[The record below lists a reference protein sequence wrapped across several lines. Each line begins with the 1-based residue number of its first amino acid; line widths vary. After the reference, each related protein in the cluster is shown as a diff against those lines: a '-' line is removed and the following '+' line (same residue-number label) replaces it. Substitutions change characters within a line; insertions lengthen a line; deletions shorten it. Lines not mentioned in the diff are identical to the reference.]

1 MRRFLTH
8 ATAVVGLFYVV
19 RSLRLLRGWIRVPA
33 VAEMSDPPSLSIVVP
48 ARNEE
53 RNIETCVRSL
63 VAQTGIDAQVIVVDD
78 RSTDG
83 TRAILTTLQRE
94 FPQLQVVDGAPLPE
108 GWVGKPWACAQGA
121 AHSSGAWLLFTD
133 ADSRHE
139 PHASVSTLAFTRDMH
154 ADAITIM
161 TGQDMVTLGEQ
172 AALPA
177 ILGLVVFA
185 SGTLEAINDPARPDR
200 ALANG
205 QYVMIRRDAYVAL
218 GGHGAVRGEIVEDIE
233 FARHL
238 KRDGRFRLLVAEGTG
253 LVHVRMYRSLRELW
267 EGFTKNMYLAAR
279 GDIAGLAAGT
289 LFCATLSVAPPLLA
303 LASTRRRDWPLAI
316 EALSV
321 TASIIGLAAYGSDY
335 VSMPRRIAWYT
346 PFGIGLF
353 GAIALN
359 STRRALTGAGFEW
372 RGRTYALGQAGSPSF
387 GVRDAGEHPS

>member
-1 MRRFLTH
+1 MDD
-8 ATAVVGLFYVV
+8 A
-19 RSLRLLRGWIRVPA
+19 
-33 VAEMSDPPSLSIVVP
+33 PSLSVIVP

-63 VAQTGIDAQVIVVDD
+63 VGQTGVDAEVIVVDD

-83 TRAILTTLQRE
+83 TRKILATLEAE
-94 FPQLQVVDGAPLPE
+94 FANLRVVDGAPLPA

-121 AHSSGAWLLFTD
+121 ECARGSWLLFTD

-139 PHASVSTLAFTRDMH
+139 PHASVSTLAFAR
-154 ADAITIM
+154 ANGSDAITIM
-161 TGQDMVTLGEQ
+161 TGQDMLTLGEQ

-177 ILGLVVFA
+177 ILGMVVFA
-185 SGTLEAINDPARPDR
+185 TGPLQEVNDPARPDR

-205 QYVMIRRDAYVAL
+205 QYVMIAADAYRAL

-238 KRDGRFRLLVAEGTG
+238 KRDGRFRLLVAEGTQ

-267 EGFTKNMYLAAR
+267 DGFTKNMYLAAR
-279 GDIAGLAAGT
+279 GNIAGLAGGT
-289 LFCATLSVAPPLLA
+289 LFCASLSVLPPLLA
-303 LASTRRRDWPLAI
+303 LASARKREWTLAA
-316 EALSV
+316 EALAV
-321 TASIIGLAAYGSDY
+321 TGTVIAVAAYGSDY
-335 VSMPRRIAWYT
+335 VSMPRRIAVYT
-346 PFGIGLF
+346 PFGIALF

-372 RGRTYALGQAGSPSF
+372 RGRTYGASASPVSD
-387 GVRDAGEHPS
+387 RAD

>member
-8 ATAVVGLFYVV
+8 ATASVAVYYAL
-19 RSLRLLRGWIRVPA
+19 RSLRMLRGWIRVPA
-33 VAEMSDPPSLSIVVP
+33 VDAMDDAPSLSVIVP

-63 VAQTGIDAQVIVVDD
+63 VAQTGVDAEVIVVDD

-83 TRAILTTLQRE
+83 TRAILATLEAE
-94 FPQLQVVDGAPLPE
+94 FANLRVVDGAPLPA

-121 AHSSGAWLLFTD
+121 ECARGAWLLFTD

-139 PHASVSTLAFTRDMH
+139 PHASVSTLAFAR
-154 ADAITIM
+154 ANGSDAITIM
-161 TGQDMVTLGEQ
+161 TGQDMLTLGEQ

-185 SGTLEAINDPARPDR
+185 TGPLQAVNDPARPDR

-205 QYVMIRRDAYVAL
+205 QYVMIASDAYRAL

-238 KRDGRFRLLVAEGTG
+238 KRDGRFRLLVAEGTQ

-267 EGFTKNMYLAAR
+267 DGFTKNMYLAAR
-279 GDIAGLAAGT
+279 GNIAGLAGGT
-289 LFCATLSVAPPLLA
+289 LFCASLSVLPPLLA
-303 LASTRRRDWPLAI
+303 LASARKREWTLAA
-316 EALSV
+316 EALAV
-321 TASIIGLAAYGSDY
+321 TGTVIAVAAYGSAY
-335 VSMPRRIAWYT
+335 VSMPRRIAVYT
-346 PFGIGLF
+346 PFGIALF

-372 RGRTYALGQAGSPSF
+372 RGRTYGTGRAESVSF
-387 GVRDAGEHPS
+387 GVRDTGEHPG